1 MARPNLGGKLKFN
14 KIYQF
19 QLIDKVI
26 TDFHAALTREMYVA
40 RFAHRESPSPLVH
53 QNLCQSLSS
62 LLPGFETGD
71 VNHQSRQL
79 RDPPQLPLAGQPEPR
94 LPSRQALHQ
103 VGRCRRRR
111 ARSIIMRRA
120 AVAAASR
127 PTDRQTDRRP
137 YTSHIT
143 HRRTRTD
150 GADRNFR
157 DAEGFE
163 KRLDGFR
170 TAKPTQI
177 PALLLRWEEF
187 HI

>member
-1 MARPNLGGKLKFN
+1 MRLLPEPWMSLARHIASP
-14 KIYQF
+14 
-19 QLIDKVI
+19 
-26 TDFHAALTREMYVA
+26 
-40 RFAHRESPSPLVH
+40 PSPLVH

-79 RDPPQLPLAGQPEPR
+79 RDPPQLPLAVRPKRR

-120 AVAAASR
+120 AVAAAAHR
-127 PTDRQTDRRP
+127 QQAGQPTDRPAGEP

-150 GADRNFR
+150 DADRNFR

-170 TAKPTQI
+170 TAMPT
-177 PALLLRWEEF
+177 
-187 HI
+187 